1 MYCRLKWW
9 PITCLG
15 KMMTTSTMTCNFSDR
30 DVSGFFLVT
39 LRSGHSRSYN
49 RWWLWCPMPKTDR
62 KFVHFF
68 FLLLFTKL
76 QKYFS
81 LQKWN
86 AFLNHCRSP
95 KHKMQCCHFSM
106 PTSKSHFLHLLKF
119 IRSKK
124 CLKQCEID
132 VHLGTFDSDIKGA
145 RMFFF

>member
-1 MYCRLKWW
+1 
-9 PITCLG
+9 
-15 KMMTTSTMTCNFSDR
+15 MTTSTMTCNFSDG
-30 DVSGFFLVT
+30 DVSVFLVI

-76 QKYFS
+76 QKYFTI
-81 LQKWN
+81 QKWN

-119 IRSKK
+119 IWSKNVK
-124 CLKQCEID
+124 NNVKLTSIWVRLIQTLRVQEC
-132 VHLGTFDSDIKGA
+132 FSIKSCYKL
-145 RMFFF
+145 RF